1 MVKYFLGVVLMVC
14 EGVYHAREQRANI
27 EGCWIL
33 ILRSFEAHDKYP
45 TRTKKLFCIKASV
58 L

>member
-1 MVKYFLGVVLMVC
+1 MVC